1 MRRTSASRRSEVVAL
16 TEIEG
21 VRLSPEGVGLLVER
35 TEGWPAGIYL
45 ASLAL
50 SGRPDPD
57 EFVRQLSGGSRFIGD
72 YFAEEVLSRDAET
85 GEFVRSMSVVE
96 RFTAPLCDALLGK
109 SGSARILRDLE
120 RDNLFLVPLD
130 ENRRW
135 FRFHHLLAAVARAE
149 LESMDPDA
157 VLDLHARAARWFR
170 DNGYV
175 DEAVRHSLSSGSPR
189 EAADLVQANWLTY
202 VDAGRARTVL
212 GWLEALGSPSS
223 IAGDPAAGVTAAWM
237 AALRGDE
244 KALEAQLRALEEFE
258 DHGPL
263 PDGSQSVRSAIAM
276 IRGLFG
282 FGGPAEM
289 IAGAQLAVELE
300 TDGQSPF
307 FALARTARGHAAYV
321 SGDLELA
328 ANMLEKASYN
338 EAAPTMIRVLA
349 LSTLSLVEAER
360 ERDERSGDLA
370 RAAMQVVVEQG
381 LRSAP
386 QASLAFTA
394 LGRAQA
400 AAGEL
405 DAAMATLE
413 EGLILRRGN
422 PGLSPWPT
430 LHHLLVTGPVAL
442 SAGQLPLAEQLSDE
456 ASLLISGFR
465 DDMGPMTERLR
476 SIQHTIRARRAD
488 AGTTYELTDR
498 ETDVL
503 RLLQGPLTL
512 HEIASELHLSANTV
526 KTHANAVYRKL
537 GAHSRTEAVRMARER
552 LLI

>member
-1 MRRTSASRRSEVVAL
+1 
-16 TEIEG
+16 
-21 VRLSPEGVGLLVER
+21 
-35 TEGWPAGIYL
+35 
-45 ASLAL
+45 
-50 SGRPDPD
+50 
-57 EFVRQLSGGSRFIGD
+57 
-72 YFAEEVLSRDAET
+72 
-85 GEFVRSMSVVE
+85 
-96 RFTAPLCDALLGK
+96 
-109 SGSARILRDLE
+109 
-120 RDNLFLVPLD
+120 
-130 ENRRW
+130 
-135 FRFHHLLAAVARAE
+135 
-149 LESMDPDA
+149 
-157 VLDLHARAARWFR
+157 
-170 DNGYV
+170 
-175 DEAVRHSLSSGSPR
+175 
-189 EAADLVQANWLTY
+189 
-202 VDAGRARTVL
+202 
-212 GWLEALGSPSS
+212 
-223 IAGDPAAGVTAAWM
+223 M

-263 PDGSQSVRSAIAM
+263 PDGSRSVRSAIGM

-338 EAAPTMIRVLA
+338 EAAPAMIRVLA

-360 ERDERSGDLA
+360 GRDERSAETWLEP
-370 RAAMQVVVEQG
+370 RC
-381 LRSAP
+381 RSWSSRVCAP
-386 QASLAFTA
+386 RHRRRSPSAA

-442 SAGQLPLAEQLSDE
+442 SVGQLPLAEQLSDE

-537 GAHSRTEAVRMARER
+537 GAHSRIEAVRMARER